1 MPKTL
6 EIAQIHKNVNEILQ
20 AEIDNRLKMGQK
32 TIEIVEKEVAD
43 CGELLHSNLKKLKYY
58 KEMIERAEKTY
69 GQNDSS
75 LLDKFA
81 ELQIEEHVIEKE
93 ASELEVKV
101 KELKKKKSDAKKILE
116 EIIKN
121 PSNFTPN
128 QIVTLLTNLDEL
140 KENCTSKDEKL

>member
-1 MPKTL
+1 
-6 EIAQIHKNVNEILQ
+6 
-20 AEIDNRLKMGQK
+20 
-32 TIEIVEKEVAD
+32 
-43 CGELLHSNLKKLKYY
+43 
-58 KEMIERAEKTY
+58 MIERAEKTY

-128 QIVTLLTNLDEL
+128 QIDTLLTNLDEL